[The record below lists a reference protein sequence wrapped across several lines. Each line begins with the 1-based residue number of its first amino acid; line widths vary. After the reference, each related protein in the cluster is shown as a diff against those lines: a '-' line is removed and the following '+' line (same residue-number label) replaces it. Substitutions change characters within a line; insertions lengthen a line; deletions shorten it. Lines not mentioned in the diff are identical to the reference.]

1 MEAINACPH
10 HGYATWMLVDYF
22 YEGLSLD
29 HERLV
34 ERLRNGS
41 FLTKNVYEAMAYLN

>member
-1 MEAINACPH
+1 MGAINACPH

-29 HERLV
+29 HKKLV
-34 ERLRNGS
+34 GTMCNGS
-41 FLTKNVYEAMAYLN
+41 FLTKNGDEAKGG

>member
-22 YEGLSLD
+22 YKSLSLD
-29 HERLV
+29 HKRIV
-34 ERLRNGS
+34 ESMCNGS
-41 FLTKNVYEAMAYLN
+41 FLNKNGDEAMTYLN